1 MKITAMDVTAIA
13 AFSAL
18 HRVTA
23 ARDLLGLRDAL
34 KTHGEAAAGS
44 VELAAAQALHDEL
57 LASTTNDRHE
67 AWLKEQEWPTAEN
80 AFFSRR
86 GHPLTPS
93 TPFRRPWPKP
103 TSRAMHGGATG
114 PDWPPEQWT
123 ADMRQ
128 EAWLQHECW
137 PSAGWRQVNT
147 ADHVAFTPH
156 EFPQGRRP
164 EPEPAPWTV
173 LPSEVSDRAFE
184 VALKAKAEP
193 NAAAS
198 EAAIRVAMEACD
210 LIGLRDTLALHAGAA
225 KGTLSGT
232 ATVAEAISLV
242 EVLLARTAN
251 MQHEARQFSQEW
263 PSAANGF
270 YSRRGHPLETALR
283 HTPWPKT
290 ADWPPAAALRPPE
303 PSATDPYL
311 ARHRRSFEYVTVRPL
326 AEVILAKGPG
336 QRAPNGARGDGS
348 LDASVAVAADTSSR
362 ATDHRLRR
370 TDPLA
375 RHNPNPHSN
384 NPRPPEARRV
394 DPRALA
400 LAQQA
405 IERNESRHQVASA
418 ALSGQSVLGIEF
430 VPPLAAA
437 PPPTRSQALLQEAR
451 ANEFGRAADLAR
463 SAAQVDL
470 LRRASIGEGG
480 RLGLGTG
487 FRPGSAAARRAA
499 GGRPSVWP
507 GEIATP
513 MPC

>member
-1 MKITAMDVTAIA
+1 MDDPAIA

-44 VELAAAQALHDEL
+44 EELAAAQALHDEL

-123 ADMRQ
+123 ADMRH
-128 EAWLQHECW
+128 EAWLQYECW

-184 VALKAKAEP
+184 AASKAKAEP

-210 LIGLRDTLALHAGAA
+210 LIGLRDTLASHAGAA

-232 ATVAEAISLV
+232 ATVAEATSLV

-290 ADWPPAAALRPPE
+290 ADWPPNAALRLPE

-326 AEVILAKGPG
+326 AEVILAQGPG
-336 QRAPNGARGDGS
+336 QRAPGGARGDGF
-348 LDASVAVAADTSSR
+348 LDASVAVAADMSSR

-370 TDPLA
+370 TDPQA
-375 RHNPNPHSN
+375 RHTGHT
-384 NPRPPEARRV
+384 NPRANHPCPPEARRV
-394 DPRALA
+394 DPRAFA

-418 ALSGQSVLGIEF
+418 ALTGKSVLGSEF
-430 VPPLAAA
+430 VPPPAAE
-437 PPPTRSQALLQEAR
+437 PPPTRPQALLQEAR
-451 ANEFGRAADLAR
+451 ANDVGRAAELAR
-463 SAAQVDL
+463 SAAHEDL

-480 RLGLGTG
+480 RLGRGTG